1 MVLIYDKEI
10 IGYINTFENLAKIKI
25 KDCYKSEDVLIF
37 IVDPIY
43 MTRAI
48 GKKGSNAKRLSGL
61 LRKKIKVVEFDNDV
75 TKFVKNLPIL
85 TARFI
90 KKMRAQLQYS

>member
-43 MTRAI
+43 STTFIFFLRSPDSLFA
-48 GKKGSNAKRLSGL
+48 L
-61 LRKKIKVVEFDNDV
+61 LPF
-75 TKFVKNLPIL
+75 LPMAL
-85 TARFI
+85 V
-90 KKMRAQLQYS
+90 M